1 MPDTW
6 DKKVKWPELKNLN
19 NGNQFAEANVTYD
32 IFNSIVDALLYLYY
46 KEV

>member
-1 MPDTW
+1 MDNAW
-6 DKKVKWPELKNLN
+6 DKKVKWPELKTLN
-19 NGNQFAEANVTYD
+19 GGNQFAETNVTYD